1 MKYGGSWS
9 SESSIENLRNS
20 GLKCGNSKSVNYS
33 SAGSSECLSSTS
45 DVHETTDII
54 RKRDKYPST
63 GSSDCLS
70 STPED
75 TVPVLS
81 VATTKQ
87 SEKDPNPTQSVNNSL
102 SCKQFNKQN
111 LSQPTNQKSS
121 NKQPSLSQ
129 LAFEDSVSNKQP
141 SLSQLAN
148 QYSSTKHQP
157 SLLQGTSHNIA
168 LDTSLKEQAITRS
181 TQQQSLGDIENK
193 LSNIGI
199 NHPSSRQQLAKQ
211 HASDSKQ
218 PSLATTSKHSVD
230 EKHASLS
237 ALACQQ
243 PVVYKHS
250 NSSGRNA
257 NTQTSDA
264 PKQPSL
270 AELAKT
276 PSQGIGKLLS
286 LAEIAKTQHPVTAKQ
301 PSLSD
306 LANTGKQLSDIQNQP
321 SLADLASKSRQ
332 PNVKQV
338 TNIKSLAE
346 IANNQNSGKLVP
358 SLSSKSKQEV
368 HPSLSLLAN
377 KHLSSTENV
386 TSTGSSE
393 LKNLESNLSSLN
405 IHEQKNVKIS
415 LADLAGKKS
424 LKSCQKVTKAIV
436 KEEKPFQTQI
446 LNDSL
451 DREQIPE
458 QTFTEE
464 VDDSMECEILKLRAS
479 YVGQVLCWNQFK
491 YNTCKDTRKRKY
503 FKFSY
508 IYQMKHVKKSADVV
522 KKIVPFD
529 FSTPSPDDIVKTKQ
543 QAAFT
548 RTGEKK

>member
-1 MKYGGSWS
+1 MKYGSSWS

-20 GLKCGNSKSVNYS
+20 GIKCGNSKSVNYS
-33 SAGSSECLSSTS
+33 SECLSSTP
-45 DVHETTDII
+45 DVHETTDI
-54 RKRDKYPST
+54 RKREKYPST

-75 TVPVLS
+75 TVPMFS
-81 VATTKQ
+81 VTTTKQ
-87 SEKDPNPTQSVNNSL
+87 SEKDPNPTKSVNNSL

-121 NKQPSLSQ
+121 VKQTPLSQ
-129 LAFEDSVSNKQP
+129 LAIEESVSNKQP

-148 QYSSTKHQP
+148 QYSSNKHQP
-157 SLLQGTSHNIA
+157 SLLQATSHNIA
-168 LDTSLKEQAITRS
+168 LDTSLKEQAIQSS
-181 TQQQSLGDIENK
+181 TQQPSLGYIENK

-199 NHPSSRQQLAKQ
+199 NHPSSRQPLAKE
-211 HASDSKQ
+211 HTSDTRQ
-218 PSLATTSKHSVD
+218 PSLVD
-230 EKHASLS
+230 EKRASLS

-243 PVVYKHS
+243 SVVFKHS
-250 NSSGRNA
+250 NSSGGKA
-257 NTQTSDA
+257 DA

-270 AELAKT
+270 AELANT
-276 PSQGIGKLLS
+276 PSQGIGKQLS
-286 LAEIAKTQHPVTAKQ
+286 LAEIAKTQPSVTVKQ

-306 LANTGKQLSDIQNQP
+306 LANTGEQLSDIQKQP

-332 PNVKQV
+332 PNIKQV

-346 IANNQNSGKLVP
+346 IANNQNSGKVVS

-368 HPSLSLLAN
+368 QPSLSLLAN

-386 TSTGSSE
+386 ISTGTSE
-393 LKNLESNLSSLN
+393 RENLESNLSSLN

-424 LKSCQKVTKAIV
+424 LKSCQKVTKTIV
-436 KEEKPFQTQI
+436 QEEKPFQTQI
-446 LNDSL
+446 LNDSQ
-451 DREQIPE
+451 DREQMLE

-464 VDDSMECEILKLRAS
+464 IGNSMECEILKLRAS
-479 YVGQVLCWNQFK
+479 YVGQVLCLNQCK
-491 YNTCKDTRKRKY
+491 YNTSKDSRKRKY

-508 IYQMKHVKKSADVV
+508 IYQMKHVKKSTDVM

-529 FSTPSPDDIVKTKQ
+529 FSTPSPDDIVKSRQK
-543 QAAFT
+543 AAFIG
-548 RTGEKK
+548 TGEKK

>member
-33 SAGSSECLSSTS
+33 SAGSSECLSSTP
-45 DVHETTDII
+45 DVHETTYIS
-54 RKRDKYPST
+54 KREKYPST

-75 TVPVLS
+75 TVPMFS
-81 VATTKQ
+81 VTTTKQ
-87 SEKDPNPTQSVNNSL
+87 SEKDPNPTKSVNNSL

-111 LSQPTNQKSS
+111 CSQPINQKSS

-148 QYSSTKHQP
+148 RYSSTKHQH
-157 SLLQGTSHNIA
+157 SLLQATSHNIA
-168 LDTSLKEQAITRS
+168 LDTSLKEQAIPSS
-181 TQQQSLGDIENK
+181 TQQQSLGDLENK

-199 NHPSSRQQLAKQ
+199 NHPSSRQQLTKE
-211 HASDSKQ
+211 HTSDTRQ
-218 PSLATTSKHSVD
+218 PSLVTTSKHPVD

-243 PVVYKHS
+243 SVVFKNS
-250 NSSGRNA
+250 NSSGGKA
-257 NTQTSDA
+257 NTRTSDA

-276 PSQGIGKLLS
+276 PSQGIGNQLS
-286 LAEIAKTQHPVTAKQ
+286 LAEIAKTQPPVTAKQ

-306 LANTGKQLSDIQNQP
+306 LANTGKQLSDIQKQP

-346 IANNQNSGKLVP
+346 IANNQNSGKIVP
-358 SLSSKSKQEV
+358 SLSPKSKQEV
-368 HPSLSLLAN
+368 DPSLSLLAN

-386 TSTGSSE
+386 IYVGTSE
-393 LKNLESNLSSLN
+393 RENLESNLSSLN
-405 IHEQKNVKIS
+405 INEQKNVKIS

-424 LKSCQKVTKAIV
+424 LKYCQKVTKAIV

-451 DREQIPE
+451 DREQMPE
-458 QTFTEE
+458 QIFIEE
-464 VDDSMECEILKLRAS
+464 IGNSMECEILKLRAS
-479 YVGQVLCWNQFK
+479 YVGQVLCLNQCK
-491 YNTCKDTRKRKY
+491 YNTSKDTRKRKY

-522 KKIVPFD
+522 KKTIPFD
-529 FSTPSPDDIVKTKQ
+529 FSTPSPDDIFKSRQK
-543 QAAFT
+543 AAFT

>member
-1 MKYGGSWS
+1 MKYGSSWS

-20 GLKCGNSKSVNYS
+20 GIKCGNSKSVNYS
-33 SAGSSECLSSTS
+33 SAGSSECLSSTP
-45 DVHETTDII
+45 DVHETTDI
-54 RKRDKYPST
+54 RKREKYPST

-75 TVPVLS
+75 TVPMLS
-81 VATTKQ
+81 VTTTKQ
-87 SEKDPNPTQSVNNSL
+87 SEKDPNPTKSVNNSL

-121 NKQPSLSQ
+121 VKQTPLSQ
-129 LAFEDSVSNKQP
+129 LAIEESVSNKQP

-148 QYSSTKHQP
+148 QYSSNKHQP
-157 SLLQGTSHNIA
+157 SLLQATSHNIA
-168 LDTSLKEQAITRS
+168 LDTSLKEQAIQSS
-181 TQQQSLGDIENK
+181 TQQPSLGYIENK

-199 NHPSSRQQLAKQ
+199 NHPSSRQPLAKE
-211 HASDSKQ
+211 HTSDTRQ
-218 PSLATTSKHSVD
+218 PSLVTTSKHPVN
-230 EKHASLS
+230 EKCASLS

-243 PVVYKHS
+243 SVVFKHS
-250 NSSGRNA
+250 NSSGGKE
-257 NTQTSDA
+257 DA

-270 AELAKT
+270 AELANT
-276 PSQGIGKLLS
+276 PSQGIGKQLS
-286 LAEIAKTQHPVTAKQ
+286 LAEIAKTQPSVTVKQ

-306 LANTGKQLSDIQNQP
+306 LANTGEQLSDVQKQP

-332 PNVKQV
+332 PTVKQV

-346 IANNQNSGKLVP
+346 IANNQNSGKVVP

-386 TSTGSSE
+386 ISTGTSE
-393 LKNLESNLSSLN
+393 RENLESNLSSLN

-436 KEEKPFQTQI
+436 QEEKPFQTQI
-446 LNDSL
+446 LNDSQ
-451 DREQIPE
+451 DREQMPE

-464 VDDSMECEILKLRAS
+464 IGNSMECEILKLRAS
-479 YVGQVLCWNQFK
+479 YVGQVLCLNQCK
-491 YNTCKDTRKRKY
+491 YNTSKDTRKRKY

-508 IYQMKHVKKSADVV
+508 IYQMKHVKKSTDVM

-529 FSTPSPDDIVKTKQ
+529 FSTPSPDDIVKSRQK
-543 QAAFT
+543 AAFT